1 MNFNNKGHKVQSLNQ
16 GISLIMR
23 HRTIINEA
31 SLALTYWQQRIKER
45 HLQLGDIPSKFLFNR
60 LRQKKQQNYV
70 FMLRNSSGD
79 WVDNP
84 PKIAQMLQ
92 SYFKDIYRAVDRD
105 PFQNVQHGEEIDL
118 VLRELHL
125 PRISEMESQMLLAPI
140 TDQETR
146 DAVFDMKNDKSPGID
161 GVPSEFF
168 KVHWDYIFCHMYER
182 SNVSLLLVIY

>member
-92 SYFKDIYRAVDRD
+92 SYFKDIFMAADGD
-105 PFQNVQHGEEIDL
+105 PFLKCTTWG
-118 VLRELHL
+118 
-125 PRISEMESQMLLAPI
+125 
-140 TDQETR
+140 R
-146 DAVFDMKNDKSPGID
+146 DRPSAKRTPPSSDFGD
-161 GVPSEFF
+161 GVTNALGS
-168 KVHWDYIFCHMYER
+168 HY
-182 SNVSLLLVIY
+182 